1 MLRQPAIRAGCA
13 LALAVVRHA
22 SVPQGPGAVLMR
34 TATWLPPVPAQEIA
48 MPLFWSH
55 RLPRRALP
63 CPPRAEAE
71 RHPQPAP
78 PLAQILE
85 LDARTDWPTHRIRS
99 FLGMQDAPGRP
110 SGR

>member
-1 MLRQPAIRAGCA
+1 
-13 LALAVVRHA
+13 
-22 SVPQGPGAVLMR
+22 
-34 TATWLPPVPAQEIA
+34 

-71 RHPQPAP
+71 RH

>member
-1 MLRQPAIRAGCA
+1 
-13 LALAVVRHA
+13 
-22 SVPQGPGAVLMR
+22 
-34 TATWLPPVPAQEIA
+34 
-48 MPLFWSH
+48 MPLFWSP
-55 RLPRRALP
+55 RLPRRTLA
-63 CPPRAEAE
+63 CPPRAETE

-78 PLAQILE
+78 PLAHILE